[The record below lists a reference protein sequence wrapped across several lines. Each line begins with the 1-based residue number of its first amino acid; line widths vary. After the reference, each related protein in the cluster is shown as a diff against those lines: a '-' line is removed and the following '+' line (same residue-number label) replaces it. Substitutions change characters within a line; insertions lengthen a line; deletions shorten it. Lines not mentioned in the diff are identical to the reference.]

1 MNQLAQKSYDEKIY
15 DYTVK
20 TIKYLDRLLSCY
32 KDEKIA
38 EIYASEHIERQKLI
52 TPVELTYEQL
62 IEKWI
67 GIPYEGK
74 GFAEGAP
81 VIMTNSGTR
90 VRSKSEK
97 ILADYFDTIGIE
109 YKYECPC
116 YLKEYGTVYPDF
128 TFLSKR
134 TRKEIYWEHEGMMDN
149 PEYARTAIQKIET
162 YAKNG
167 ILCGKNLILTFE
179 TSTSPINTELI
190 KIMAD
195 KYLL

>member
-1 MNQLAQKSYDEKIY
+1 M
-15 DYTVK
+15 K

-67 GIPYEGK
+67 DIPYKGK

-81 VIMTNSGTR
+81 VIMTNSGIR

-116 YLKEYGTVYPDF
+116 YLNEYGTVYPDF

-179 TSTSPINTELI
+179 TSTSPISTELL
-190 KIMAD
+190 KLMTD